1 MQCDLLCLDPRTY
14 RLALST
20 PVRRRALV
28 QTGPL
33 TWSLRSWKGPRRVGW
48 PSLPLSHHL
57 WGAGPSI
64 ACCSRHPPNHGLF
77 RLPCALPLLQSLPPV
92 RRHRLPVSS
101 SLPDAPVQAL
111 ARFGW
116 SLRCVH
122 ISLLPM
128 VNPQPSY
135 GAASGSDGGEAGPGG
150 AGPLRVGEENHAQA
164 GEFLSDCVLGMSDGL
179 TVPYVDDLACVL
191 LSFSPGDA
199 LFFMTLPRSLFRP
212 FCPGVCSP
220 DSHLF
225 SQSLPSPF
233 IMLCS
238 ALSPPLRRIFF
249 PPFVCGQLC
258 PRCRPHLSRIIFIRD
273 CPCRH

>member
-1 MQCDLLCLDPRTY
+1 MQCDLLCLDTRTCH
-14 RLALST
+14 LAFACT
-20 PVRRRALV
+20 PVRRRALRYELDV
-28 QTGPL
+28 EPAVVEGAPTGRVALAPVESPFVGCRTVYCLLL
-33 TWSLRSWKGPRRVGW
+33 TPSAQPRPFPPAPVPSPCCNLFPPSAVIASPSLRRCQTHQCKLW
-48 PSLPLSHHL
+48 P
-57 WGAGPSI
+57 
-64 ACCSRHPPNHGLF
+64 GL
-77 RLPCALPLLQSLPPV
+77 
-92 RRHRLPVSS
+92 
-101 SLPDAPVQAL
+101 
-111 ARFGW
+111 GG
-116 SLRCVH
+116 RCVH
-122 ISLLPM
+122 TSLLPM

-179 TVPYVDDLACVL
+179 TVPYVDGLSCVL

-225 SQSLPSPF
+225 WQSLPSPF
-233 IMLCS
+233 IVLCS
-238 ALSPPLRRIFF
+238 ALSPPLRRLFF

-273 CPCRH
+273 CPCRR